1 MSGMEN
7 LELTQTRI
15 IAENDA
21 GYEFGVGL
29 LGRRWV
35 GFALARRDTSE
46 PFLMFFSEVSTEDYQ
61 LGLEDRDEAI
71 RLTAALA
78 VDPENYG
85 GVDRWLI
92 DEELRGDPEA
102 YRCPQCGRVGC
113 RGDCFDEP
121 PDGDFPF

>member
-1 MSGMEN
+1 MAKAEFS
-7 LELTQTRI
+7 LDRLKF
-15 IAENDA
+15 IAENDH
-21 GYEFGVGL
+21 GWRFGVGRAA
-29 LGRRWV
+29 GRWV
-35 GFALARRDTSE
+35 GFAAPTTNDGSGII
-46 PFLMFFSEVSTEDYQ
+46 MFFSEVSGPDYH

-92 DEELRGDPEA
+92 EEELRGDPEA

-113 RGDCFDEP
+113 RGDCFDES
-121 PDGDFPF
+121 PDGGFPF